1 MCGHYC
7 GLMGGTDSFRDSRGL
22 RESAVSPVVWER
34 RAVLSEPARQLPKL
48 VQPQAPRERWWFVED
63 VKGCSSGAPEGF

>member
-7 GLMGGTDSFRDSRGL
+7 GLMGDTDSFRDSRGL

-34 RAVLSEPARQLPKL
+34 RAVLFEPARLHR
-48 VQPQAPRERWWFVED
+48 VGWSVTETGAAP
-63 VKGCSSGAPEGF
+63 SPSGAMKVC